1 MKLRTK
7 KLKTKS
13 RIEELEEENRKMSLK
28 IQTLETENQAL
39 KQENSNL
46 KSKQIQTKLSLNS
59 GDFAFESESKSI
71 EIKREIKPEESED
84 IIMENEDENSIDI
97 KEEFNAEE
105 IELF

>member
-1 MKLRTK
+1 
-7 KLKTKS
+7 
-13 RIEELEEENRKMSLK
+13 MSLK

-46 KSKQIQTKLSLNS
+46 KSKQNQTKLSLNS
-59 GDFAFESESKSI
+59 GDFAFDSESKCI
-71 EIKREIKPEESED
+71 EIKREMKPEESGD
-84 IIMENEDENSIDI
+84 IIMENEVENSIEI